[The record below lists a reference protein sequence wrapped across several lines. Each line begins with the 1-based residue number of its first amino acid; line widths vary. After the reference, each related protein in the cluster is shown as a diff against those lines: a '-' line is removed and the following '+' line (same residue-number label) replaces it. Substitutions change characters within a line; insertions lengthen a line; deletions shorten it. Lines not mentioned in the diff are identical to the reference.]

1 LREVQTNLHFYA
13 AVIALAGCG
22 NVGQSPATSCSLC
35 GTYNDLSGV
44 ASTSEGSLSAL
55 QGWVV
60 AAFERDTGIARV
72 ETINNTSGKFKF
84 KHLRTDQN
92 QTLALL
98 SPNYRIQAVLS
109 IPAPESKAIRQ
120 WVKFK
125 SPQIPKLINAG
136 NIIQLESL
144 DGIEVQ
150 NFSVPAQLQ
159 NLDLPTGVS
168 KLGLTRP
175 SQLTSQY
182 MQNIQGRVSGGLG
195 LLGSTAKSSSSDYN
209 NNGVIKWL
217 DPYDAEKDSTKLDL
231 FAADESNG
239 KQLFT
244 QGVKYFSVQ
253 VTKTADENTKE
264 NLTQLTF
271 TTQVLEGTEI
281 TPTVQMRGAEA
292 VLGKSL
298 VSLLDDGTGT
308 RTYQTQIKLTSTAT
322 ISAFDVIFLELKFGS
337 DAKAWIMDF
346 PWTFPLDLSA
356 LPASSDA
363 TAKSAWDSGNLIV
376 TNPFSAKSSSDPLNS
391 FFWNV
396 RVYSDTTLIWTSQYK
411 LFDASKTTA
420 NATISAPKSIFNF
433 NNGTTYKYVV
443 TLQSDDQIPGHP
455 AYVIQS
461 QRFTITAP

>member
-1 LREVQTNLHFYA
+1 MRKVQKNLHFYA
-13 AVIALAGCG
+13 TAIALAGCG

-44 ASTSEGSLSAL
+44 VSTSEGSLSAL

-72 ETINNTSGKFKF
+72 ETIDKSGKFKF

-98 SPNYRIQAVLS
+98 STTYRLQAVLS
-109 IPAPESKAIRQ
+109 MPAPESKAIRQ
-120 WVKFK
+120 WFRFK

-136 NIIQLESL
+136 NIIKFESL

-168 KLGLTRP
+168 KLELTRQ

-182 MQNIQGRVSGGLG
+182 MHNFQSHLNGGLG
-195 LLGSTAKSSSSDYN
+195 LLASTAKSSSSDYN
-209 NNGVIKWL
+209 NDGLIKWL
-217 DPYDAEKDSTKLDL
+217 DPSDSEKDSTKLDL
-231 FAADESNG
+231 FAADAANG
-239 KQLFT
+239 KQFFT

-253 VTKTADENTKE
+253 VTKTADETTKE
-264 NLTQLTF
+264 NQTQLTF
-271 TTQVLEGTEI
+271 TTQVLDGIEI
-281 TPTVQMRGAEA
+281 TPTVQMRGAET

-308 RTYQTQIKLTSTAT
+308 RTYQTQIKLASNVTF
-322 ISAFDVIFLELKFGS
+322 SARDVIFLELQFGS
-337 DAKAWIMDF
+337 DAKAWMMDF
-346 PWTFPLDLSA
+346 PWTFPLGSSDL
-356 LPASSDA
+356 PESSDA
-363 TAKSAWDSGNLIV
+363 PNHEWDKDSGNLKV
-376 TNPFSAKSSSDPLNS
+376 TNPFSAKSYPNLNS
-391 FFWNV
+391 FFWSV
-396 RVYSDTTLIWTSQYK
+396 RVYSDTSLIWTSQYK
-411 LFDASKTTA
+411 LFDASKTPT
-420 NATISAPKSIFNF
+420 NATITAPKSIFNF

-461 QRFTITAP
+461 QKFTIKPPP